1 MAIPKKRKKLD
12 PVEDISKPVEK
23 ESKAKEKVNKVE
35 KIEKKAS
42 KSDKKHSES
51 DVDKAFE
58 VMEKLEG
65 ENSSD
70 KDTKQLQLV
79 RKVYSKEE
87 AGIHISFTID
97 AFQLQ
102 DILKETKKPG
112 EPVQDYLEFDIT
124 IPYPWNLP
132 LVNDL
137 TKVVVTK
144 LKEMNII
151 K

>member
-12 PVEDISKPVEK
+12 VSEQPLEAKPKTKTSK
-23 ESKAKEKVNKVE
+23 
-35 KIEKKAS
+35 KKAVK
-42 KSDKKHSES
+42 KSTTTKKSTTSAKSHSET

-58 VMEKLEG
+58 VMEKLAGQETV
-65 ENSSD
+65 E
-70 KDTKQLQLV
+70 TQPRQLQLV

-97 AFQLQ
+97 VFQLQ
-102 DILKETKKPG
+102 DILKQTEQAG
-112 EPVQDYLEFDIT
+112 EPVQDYLEFDVT

-132 LVNDL
+132 FVNDI

-144 LKEMNII
+144 LKEMNLI